1 MFYANPAAKD
11 KTVALFCQF
20 DLTDPA
26 KVEDALDWMVE
37 QTIVFYDVFSKEVK
51 LISHFEQ
58 VVIH

>member
-37 QTIVFYDVFSKEVK
+37 QTVVFYEVFSKEVK
-51 LISHFEQ
+51 LNSLPK
-58 VVIH
+58 

>member
-1 MFYANPAAKD
+1 MFYANPTAKD

-26 KVEDALDWMVE
+26 KLEEALDWMVE